1 MYAPDCSQFD
11 HPMLIAELKRKD
23 PEFLAVQTIQMI
35 GDGNRRVSDG
45 WLFSR
50 ITYAVRQD

>member
-11 HPMLIAELKRKD
+11 HPMLIEELKRKD

-50 ITYAVRQD
+50 IIYAVRQD